1 MLNRLLLLLTL
12 TFAVPF
18 ALAQSD
24 VTKDEKYAGIEI
36 TVNVNQASAQEL
48 ADLLSGVG
56 IKKAEAI
63 IEYRNQNGDFKSA
76 DDLVNVK
83 GIGSATL
90 EKNRERI
97 EL

>member
-18 ALAQSD
+18 AMAQSD
-24 VTKDEKYAGIEI
+24 VTKEEKYAGIEI

-63 IEYRNQNGDFKSA
+63 IEYRKQNGDFKNA

-83 GIGSATL
+83 GIGPATL

>member
-12 TFAVPF
+12 IFAVPF
-18 ALAQSD
+18 AMAQSD

>member
-1 MLNRLLLLLTL
+1 M
-12 TFAVPF
+12 
-18 ALAQSD
+18 AQSD
-24 VTKDEKYAGIEI
+24 VRKEEKYAGIEI

-63 IEYRNQNGDFKSA
+63 IEYRKQNGDFKNA

-83 GIGSATL
+83 GIGSTTL

>member
-18 ALAQSD
+18 AMAQSD

>member
-18 ALAQSD
+18 AMAQSD

-63 IEYRNQNGDFKSA
+63 IEYRKQNGDFKNA

>member
-18 ALAQSD
+18 AMAQSD
-24 VTKDEKYAGIEI
+24 VRKEEKYAGIEI

-63 IEYRNQNGDFKSA
+63 IEYRKQNGDFKNA

-83 GIGSATL
+83 GIGSTTL

>member
-18 ALAQSD
+18 AMAQSD
-24 VTKDEKYAGIEI
+24 VTKEEKYAGIEI

-63 IEYRNQNGDFKSA
+63 IEYRSQNGDFKSA

>member
-1 MLNRLLLLLTL
+1 M
-12 TFAVPF
+12 
-18 ALAQSD
+18 AQSD
-24 VTKDEKYAGIEI
+24 VTKEEKYAGIEI

-63 IEYRNQNGDFKSA
+63 IEYRKQNGDFKNA

>member
-18 ALAQSD
+18 AMAQSD
-24 VTKDEKYAGIEI
+24 VTKEEKYAGIEI

-63 IEYRNQNGDFKSA
+63 IEYRKQNGDFKNA